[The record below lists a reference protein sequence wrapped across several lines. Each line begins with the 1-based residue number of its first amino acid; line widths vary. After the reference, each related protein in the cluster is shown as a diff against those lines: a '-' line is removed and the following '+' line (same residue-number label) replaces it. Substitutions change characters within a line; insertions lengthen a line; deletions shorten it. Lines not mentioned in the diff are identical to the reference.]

1 MKTIDQLR
9 DEVDA
14 IDSKILDL
22 LSERMELIRKI
33 AEQKKEADLPVLDK
47 KREEEIKKSW
57 LSKAESLEMENR
69 SIQCI
74 LEEVLKMSKGAQR
87 KLIK

>member
-47 KREEEIKKSW
+47 KREEEIKKCW
-57 LSKAESLEMENR
+57 LSKEESL
-69 SIQCI
+69 
-74 LEEVLKMSKGAQR
+74 
-87 KLIK
+87 